1 MMYNDK
7 NSDLDLHIAQEPE
20 ATYSYADYLLWTFEE
35 RVELIK
41 GKIFKF
47 ASTPSRKHQEIS
59 GRLLGE
65 MYSKVKKQQ
74 CKVYSAPFDV
84 RLPISK
90 GKVSSD
96 KIQNVVQPDICIICD
111 LSKLD
116 EKGCIGA
123 PDLIVEILSPST
135 SKKDLQDKYDLFEEA
150 EVKEYLIVYPGVA
163 IIEQFVLNESGK
175 YVSGGKYFKGEVFHP
190 AQFPSLALD
199 LNIIFEDDF

>member
-7 NSDLDLHIAQEPE
+7 NSDLDLLIAQEPD
-20 ATYSYADYLLWTFEE
+20 ASYTYADYLRWTFEE

-47 ASTPSRKHQEIS
+47 AAAPARKHQEIS
-59 GRLLGE
+59 GRMFVE
-65 MYSKVKKQQ
+65 MCNQFKNQP

-90 GKVSSD
+90 GKVASD

-111 LSKLD
+111 HSKLD

-135 SKKDLQDKYDLFEEA
+135 SQKDLQDKYDLFEEA
-150 EVKEYLIVYPGVA
+150 GVKEYLIVYPDVA

-175 YVSGGKYFKGEVFHP
+175 YVSGGKFFKGEVFHP